1 MGATDFLLSTLSL
14 AHAATKE
21 QDAACAPA
29 CNSQYSQL
37 MQSCRVCISIRI
49 TDAMCFDDES
59 ATRLEKGNKLLITRH
74 IPVYDPCGYCCSA
87 IKF

>member
-1 MGATDFLLSTLSL
+1 MLPYVAPAAGNHLVMQSLRNPDLMGTTDFLLSTLSL

-37 MQSCRVCISIRI
+37 MQSC
-49 TDAMCFDDES
+49 
-59 ATRLEKGNKLLITRH
+59 
-74 IPVYDPCGYCCSA
+74 
-87 IKF
+87 